1 MTPDYADKIRCRIS
15 NERGQKRSPPTDTN
29 KAASLEKG
37 SVCRKFNCQ
46 GVGKN
51 DPGLKKPER
60 HATAEGQEC
69 EKKDR

>member
-1 MTPDYADKIRCRIS
+1 MTPDYADKIRCRVS
-15 NERGQKRSPPTDTN
+15 KERGQKRSPPTDTN

-37 SVCRKFNCQ
+37 SGCRKFNYQ
-46 GVGKN
+46 GIGKN

-60 HATAEGQEC
+60 HSTAQRQEC